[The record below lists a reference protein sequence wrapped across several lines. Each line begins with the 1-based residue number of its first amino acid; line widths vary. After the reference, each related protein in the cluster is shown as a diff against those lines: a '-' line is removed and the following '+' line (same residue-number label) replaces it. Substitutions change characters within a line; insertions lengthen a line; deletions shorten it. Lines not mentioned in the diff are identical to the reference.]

1 MPWKAK
7 QEVLV
12 LFFFSLTRVCT
23 METTTP
29 RRNPGYATAFDQVLQ
44 KTNDEKILVLA
55 TAVV

>member
-1 MPWKAK
+1 
-7 QEVLV
+7 
-12 LFFFSLTRVCT
+12 
-23 METTTP
+23 METATP